1 MSMTTRIEWI
11 GRKEHQGAAMN
22 ERSESMIKIFLS
34 LFEYASLR
42 LLFLFFYYLG
52 VYS

>member
-1 MSMTTRIEWI
+1 MTTRIEWI

-22 ERSESMIKIFLS
+22 ERSESMIKIS

-42 LLFLFFYYLG
+42 LLSLFFIISAFTAD
-52 VYS
+52 YS